1 MSTSSKQDTPL
12 FNSPFR
18 GLGGE
23 VLAFVSLT
31 NAGKRFNRDWIFR
44 RINYSFE
51 TGKSYAITG
60 PNGSGKS
67 TLLQAIAGSL
77 NLSEGSL
84 NYQASRNKKQETRNK
99 KPETGNRKQDQ
110 RSEIIDPEKIY
121 QQISIAAP
129 YLELIEEM
137 TAKEFL
143 HFHHQF
149 KPLLSSVTIAE
160 IISIIGLENA
170 ADKQIRYFSSGMKQ
184 RIKLAQAI
192 FSDVPVLLL
201 DEPCT
206 NLDTSGYQLYHEL
219 IAGYCQHKLIIVSS
233 NDAQEMDFCTERL
246 QISDYK

>member
-1 MSTSSKQDTPL
+1 MSSAQKDIFLS
-12 FNSPFR
+12 NSPLR
-18 GLGGE
+18 RLGGI
-23 VLAFVSLT
+23 VSLVDS
-31 NAGKRFNRDWIFR
+31 GKRFNRDWIFR
-44 RINYSFE
+44 HITYTFE
-51 TGKSYAITG
+51 TGRSYAITG

-67 TLLQAIAGSL
+67 TLLQAIAGSM

-84 NYQASRNKKQETRNK
+84 AYRGREQEIRSKNQVSSIQYPVSSTRH
-99 KPETGNRKQDQ
+99 PA
-110 RSEIIDPEKIY
+110 SEIIDPEKIY
-121 QQISIAAP
+121 QQISLAAP

-137 TAKEFL
+137 TAKELL

-149 KPLLSSVTIAE
+149 KPLLPSVTIDE

-184 RIKLAQAI
+184 RMKLAQAI

-219 IAGYCQHKLIIVSS
+219 VAGYCKHKLIIVSS
-233 NDAQEMDFCTERL
+233 NDTEEMDFCTEKL
-246 QISDYK
+246 DVLDYK